1 MPSRPIPKGIAGPGL
16 LAHVIVSKCV
26 DHLPFYRQSEI
37 YARQGIDLDRSTMP
51 GWNGGLAT
59 LVEALVDSVGRYV
72 VAAGKIHGDDTSVPV
87 LDPGRG
93 KTKTG
98 RLWVYVRDD
107 RPAGSLDPLA
117 AWYRYTPTREG
128 AHPKVHLAKFKSVLQ
143 ADAFAGFNG
152 LYESGLIREVAC
164 CAHARRKFY
173 DLHEATKSPIAAEAL
188 TRIQALYA
196 VEDQVRGRPPDIR
209 RAFRQEQAAPLLER
223 LHQWLGTALATVSAK
238 LEAARAINYSLK
250 RWAALTRYVDD
261 GNIEI
266 DNNEPNEH
274 CADRCYRAR
283 ISCSPVPIPA
293 ENAPRPCTRCWKRP
307 SSMA

>member
-1 MPSRPIPKGIAGPGL
+1 M
-16 LAHVIVSKCV
+16 
-26 DHLPFYRQSEI
+26 
-37 YARQGIDLDRSTMP
+37 
-51 GWNGGLAT
+51 
-59 LVEALVDSVGRYV
+59 
-72 VAAGKIHGDDTSVPV
+72 
-87 LDPGRG
+87 
-93 KTKTG
+93 
-98 RLWVYVRDD
+98 
-107 RPAGSLDPLA
+107 
-117 AWYRYTPTREG
+117 
-128 AHPKVHLAKFKSVLQ
+128 HLAKFKSVLQ